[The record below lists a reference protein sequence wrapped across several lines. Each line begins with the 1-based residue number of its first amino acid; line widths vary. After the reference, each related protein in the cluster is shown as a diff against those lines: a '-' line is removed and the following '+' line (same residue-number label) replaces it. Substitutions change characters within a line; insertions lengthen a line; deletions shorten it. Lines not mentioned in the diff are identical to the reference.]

1 MVAPPASGK
10 PVPRRS
16 RPGKSALRAP
26 EGAGRPDP
34 FHTRMKL
41 WSHTYIPTL
50 KESPAEAEIASHQLL
65 LRAGLVRKLGGGIYT
80 FLPLGLRV
88 LEKVKQICR
97 EEMEAGGA
105 IELLMPH
112 IHPVESWQKG
122 PRWNAVREVMFA
134 AGSASAS
141 VKQGGEIQYV
151 LGPTHEEVI
160 TPLVASE
167 LTSYRDLPRNFFQ
180 IQTKFRNEIRPR
192 YGLMRA
198 REFVMKDGYSF
209 DTTDEAANESYHR
222 MEAAYRRFFA
232 RCGVRYIAV
241 EADTGVMGGAFSHEF
256 MVPAEIGDD
265 DVVYCEA
272 SGYAAN
278 REKATSGLVPK
289 DFADAAPAGAIEEFA
304 TPGVVTIAALE
315 QAPYGVP
322 ADQQFKTLVYV
333 GDDKP
338 FAVVL
343 RGCDELEE
351 AKLGSLGFQLF
362 RPATADEIEAVMG
375 ARPGSLGVVKGT
387 IKNEKALAGIF
398 VDHAVRLIGNGTTGA
413 NKDGFHLRHV
423 NVTRDLAVTRFGDFR
438 RVREGEPCPRS
449 GQPLKIARGI
459 EVGHVFKLGTK
470 YSEAFNAVYTDDKK
484 EKHPMVMGCYG
495 IGISRTLQ
503 AVIEQCHDKDGIV
516 WPWSVAPYHVL
527 ICVLDP
533 QLEPAM
539 EIAKKLAAAAEAAGA
554 EVLIDDRAER
564 PGVKFKDADL
574 IGIPLRVTVSSR
586 GLAEGMVELKWRT
599 EKQFAKVPVAEAEA
613 RLTEAVQHGA
623 AAQQRA

>member
-1 MVAPPASGK
+1 
-10 PVPRRS
+10 
-16 RPGKSALRAP
+16 
-26 EGAGRPDP
+26 
-34 FHTRMKL
+34 MKL

-97 EEMEAGGA
+97 EEMEAAGA
-105 IELLMPH
+105 IEVLMPH
-112 IHPVESWQKG
+112 IHPVEFWQKG
-122 PRWNAVREVMFA
+122 PRWKAVREVMFA

-151 LGPTHEEVI
+151 LGPTHEEII
-160 TPLVASE
+160 TPTVAAE
-167 LTSYRDLPRNFFQ
+167 ITSYRDLPRNFFQ

-209 DTTDEAANESYHR
+209 DATDEAANESYHR
-222 MEAAYRRFFA
+222 MEAAYRRFFS
-232 RCGVRYIAV
+232 RVGVRYIAV
-241 EADTGVMGGAFSHEF
+241 EADTGVMGGSFSHEF

-265 DVVYCEA
+265 DVVYCET

-289 DFADAAPAGAIEEFA
+289 DLADAAPSGAVEEFA

-315 QAPYGVP
+315 QAPYSVP
-322 ADQQFKTLVYV
+322 ADQQFKTLIFI

-338 FAVVL
+338 FAVIL

-351 AKLGSLGFQLF
+351 AKLGALGFGLF
-362 RPATADEIEAVMG
+362 RPATPEEIEPVMG
-375 ARPGSLGVVKGT
+375 ARPGSLGAVKGT
-387 IKNEKALAGIF
+387 IRDPKALAGIF
-398 VDHAVRLIGNGTTGA
+398 ADHAVRLIGNGTTGA
-413 NKDGFHLRHV
+413 NRDGFHLRHV
-423 NVTRDLAVTRFGDFR
+423 NVARDLAITRFGDFR

-449 GQPLKIARGI
+449 GQPLKIERGI

-484 EKHPMVMGCYG
+484 EKHFMIMGCYG

-503 AVIEQCHDKDGIV
+503 AVIEQCHDADGIV
-516 WPWSVAPYHVL
+516 WPWAVAPYQVL

-533 QLEPAM
+533 QLAPAM
-539 EIAKKLAAAAEAAGA
+539 DMARKLAAAAEAAGA
-554 EVLIDDRAER
+554 EVLVDDRAER

-574 IGIPLRVTVSSR
+574 IGVPLRVTVSSR
-586 GLAEGMVELKWRT
+586 GLNEGMVELKWRT
-599 EKQFAKVPVAEAEA
+599 EKQFTKVPVAEAEA
-613 RLTEAVQHGA
+613 RLAEAVQ
-623 AAQQRA
+623 RASAPRA